1 MNLVGLRLRQV
12 APDAPD
18 NFVVLNEDGDTVGR
32 ISRDRHVPAGTPT
45 WSWSLS
51 AYQYRHRPDYAGR
64 SETLDEAKAAVKTR
78 WPDYLAEL
86 EYDGVL
92 ERQRREKLG
101 VPTRMFIYED
111 QLQAAPSQIEA
122 LAGCLEGTVE
132 EARLSLLVEALTR
145 FEDMPRPLRQRV
157 AADLAERDRAMWPSS
172 RVQTNGERQRS
183 L

>member
-1 MNLVGLRLRQV
+1 MLRLRQV

-18 NFVVLNEDGDTVGR
+18 NFLVLNEDGDTFGR
-32 ISRDRHVPAGTPT
+32 IGKDKHVPAGTPA
-45 WSWSLS
+45 WSWALS
-51 AYQYRHRPDYAGR
+51 AYQYKHRPDYAGR

-92 ERQRREKLG
+92 ERLRREKLG
-101 VPTRMFIYED
+101 VPTRMFVYED
-111 QLQAAPSQIEA
+111 ELAAAPAQIEA

-132 EARLSLLVEALTR
+132 EAQLSRLVEALTR

-157 AADLAERDRAMWPSS
+157 AVDLAERDRAMWPSS
-172 RVQTNGERQRS
+172 RGRS
-183 L
+183 DRDR

>member
-1 MNLVGLRLRQV
+1 MLFRLRQV

-32 ISRDRHVPAGTPT
+32 ISRDRHVPVSTPA
-45 WSWSLS
+45 WSWALS

-64 SETLDEAKAAVKTR
+64 SETLEDAKTAVKTR

-92 ERQRREKLG
+92 ERLRREKLG
-101 VPTRMFIYED
+101 VATRMLVYED
-111 QLQAAPSQIEA
+111 ELQAAPAQIEA

-132 EARLSLLVEALTR
+132 EARLSRLVEALTHHMER
-145 FEDMPRPLRQRV
+145 GGALRTRV
-157 AADLAERDRAMWPSS
+157 AGDLAERDRAMWPSS
-172 RVQTNGERQRS
+172 RARLDRDR
-183 L
+183 